1 MSPIDVQTD
10 SSIPCCGI
18 VIFYIIKYILIL
30 QVCWLTRWRI
40 LLMKC
45 SLSKP
50 RYRRPSLKSMYIAV
64 ISIFILHRSFIW
76 VSIKQD
82 I

>member
-1 MSPIDVQTD
+1 MSPIDVHTD

-50 RYRRPSLKSMYIAV
+50 RYRRPSLKSLYFAV
-64 ISIFILHRSFIW
+64 ISIFSRNSYYINLLYGF
-76 VSIKQD
+76 Q
-82 I
+82 